1 MCMWRAA
8 PREGGAPAS
17 EQSAGACLTR
27 RRLRRLDGSMSV
39 PQRAD
44 ELGRFRADAAV
55 PAMLFSLLAG
65 STGLN
70 LTARPPLLRRASTG
84 K

>member
-1 MCMWRAA
+1 
-8 PREGGAPAS
+8 
-17 EQSAGACLTR
+17 
-27 RRLRRLDGSMSV
+27 MSV

-44 ELGRFRADAAV
+44 ELGRFRADAGV

-70 LTARPPLLRRASTG
+70 LTARTQRFVPVGTPAGCDGVLAPQRAPA
-84 K
+84 

>member
-1 MCMWRAA
+1 MWRAA

-17 EQSAGACLTR
+17 EQSAGAGLTR